1 MRSCMLQCPLH
12 NCRTTSLLETLHACI
27 QDVYATFAIASD
39 DALLQDVSG
48 PRFKLL
54 ASISLLHLAFAGSG

>member
-1 MRSCMLQCPLH
+1 MRSCILQCPLH
-12 NCRTTSLLETLHACI
+12 NCSLLETLHVCI
-27 QDVYATFAIASD
+27 LDVYATFAIASD

-48 PRFKLL
+48 RCFKLL